1 VVTKFAK
8 AGLGGAIAGEV
19 FLCVL
24 SFKLH
29 QPQHASINKGTFLV
43 SRHLL
48 ASGRDVPS
56 NVDRVHKFWAKYRS
70 AAHIWAAMTMVG
82 KAGLISERPVPSE
95 SEMVAQNEH
104 ILLVADALFSKAK
117 AAGWP
122 FDPDP
127 WKLPDAYPR
136 KSLQLDIGPPP
147 SWEID
152 LLKKEYHAPRIPK

>member
-1 VVTKFAK
+1 
-8 AGLGGAIAGEV
+8 
-19 FLCVL
+19 
-24 SFKLH
+24 
-29 QPQHASINKGTFLV
+29 
-43 SRHLL
+43 
-48 ASGRDVPS
+48 
-56 NVDRVHKFWAKYRS
+56 
-70 AAHIWAAMTMVG
+70 
-82 KAGLISERPVPSE
+82 
-95 SEMVAQNEH
+95 MVAQNEH